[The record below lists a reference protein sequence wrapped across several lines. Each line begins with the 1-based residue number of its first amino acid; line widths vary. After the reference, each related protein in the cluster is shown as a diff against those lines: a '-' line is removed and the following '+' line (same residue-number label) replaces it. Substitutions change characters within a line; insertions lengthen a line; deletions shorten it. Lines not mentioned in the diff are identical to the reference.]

1 MLTVLSSPFIPHSE
15 DDLDQFKYVGFDCP
29 MLTLRGKEKEVMI
42 FRMGL
47 N

>member
-1 MLTVLSSPFIPHSE
+1 MQLTVLSSPFIPYSE

-29 MLTLRGKEKEVMI
+29 MLNGEEVMI

>member
-15 DDLDQFKYVGFDCP
+15 DELESFAYVGFDCP
-29 MLTLRGKEKEVMI
+29 MLGEKEVMI